1 MTTSNRSA
9 YMRLWRVVLPHW
21 IVLLVTLVLIVAGA
35 GLDMLTPYLYKV
47 VIDAH
52 ITVHV
57 ARGLGAI
64 VALLTGAIIVRG
76 LLRTGVF
83 YALSVLGQH
92 ASHDLR
98 LALHTHLLSRNAA
111 FYDKNQVG
119 RLMSTVTTDVDNVS
133 QMFTNGVIT
142 FVVDVFTLVSIVAT
156 MLFLSVKLTI
166 MTLLVLPMLLPTFA
180 WSQRLMRRSF
190 RRVGDAQGNL
200 SAYMVERLTGLTLV
214 QVYNRERA
222 TVDECGAISAESRD
236 AAQASLRASMTT
248 YPVTDAAAWVAAAL
262 LLGYVGVAHSIASA
276 GLVVA
281 FVEYAN
287 RFYTPIANLA
297 QKLVVSQSGIVGC
310 ERVFDVLDSGMEDAP
325 PVAPMSLEKP
335 ASAENAIELRGVKF
349 SYRPDEP
356 ILRGLDLSVAKGT
369 SVAVVG
375 ATGAGKSTLVRLLAR
390 HYEAQAGEVVL
401 NGREVRQ
408 MPIEELRRQLTIVA
422 QDVFIF
428 AGSIADNIR
437 IGRPSATREDIEL
450 ALHRVGG
457 TRLLERPGGID
468 AEISERGSNMSAG
481 ELQLI
486 SFARALVRDSDVL
499 VLDEATANVDPET
512 EAVIESA
519 LATLFTGRTSLIIA
533 HRLATVRR
541 ADRIVVVAEGRIA
554 EQGTRDEL
562 LAAGGLYAQ
571 LEGELSASSSAT

>member
-1 MTTSNRSA
+1 MTTPNRSA
-9 YMRLWRVVLPHW
+9 YARLFRLVLPHW
-21 IVLLVTLVLIVAGA
+21 FVLLVTLVLIAA
-35 GLDMLTPYLYKV
+35 SAALDVSIPYLYKIA
-47 VIDAH
+47 IDAH
-52 ITVHV
+52 ISVHV
-57 ARGLGAI
+57 AQGLGAI
-64 VALLTGAIIVRG
+64 VALLATAIIGRAFV
-76 LLRTGVF
+76 RTGVG
-83 YALSVLGQH
+83 YALSVLGQR
-92 ASHDLR
+92 AAHDLR
-98 LALHTHLLSRNAA
+98 TAIHTHLLSRSAA

-119 RLMSTVTTDVDNVS
+119 RLMSTVTQDVDNVN

-142 FVVDVFTLVSIVAT
+142 FVVDIVTLVSIVIT
-156 MLFLSVKLTI
+156 MLYLSVKLTI
-166 MTLLVLPMLLPTFA
+166 MTLLVLPLLLPTFA
-180 WSQRLMRRSF
+180 WSQRLMRKSF
-190 RRVGDAQGNL
+190 HRVGDAQGNL

-214 QVYNRERA
+214 QVFNRERA
-222 TVDECGAISAESRD
+222 TVEECSTISAESRD

-248 YPVTDAAAWVAAAL
+248 YPVTDAAAWVAAAM

-287 RFYTPIANLA
+287 RFYGPIANLA
-297 QKLVVSQSGIVGC
+297 QKLVVGQSGIVGC
-310 ERVFDVLDSGMEDAP
+310 ERVFAVLDSGMEDAP
-325 PVAPMSLEKP
+325 PVVAMNLSSP
-335 ASAENAIELRGVKF
+335 ASPENAIEMRDVKF

-356 ILRGLDLSVAKGT
+356 ILRGLDLVVKKGT

-375 ATGAGKSTLVRLLAR
+375 ATGAGKSTLVKLLAR
-390 HYEAQAGEVVL
+390 NYEAQGGEVL
-401 NGREVRQ
+401 LHGREVRQ

-428 AGSIADNIR
+428 SGTIADNIR
-437 IGRPSATREDIEL
+437 IGRPSATREDVEL
-450 ALHRVGG
+450 ALKRVGG
-457 TRLLERPGGID
+457 TRLLDRPGGID

-486 SFARALVRDSDVL
+486 SFARALVRDSEVL

-562 LAAGGLYAQ
+562 IAAGGLYAK
-571 LEGELSASSSAT
+571 LEQELGQKPA